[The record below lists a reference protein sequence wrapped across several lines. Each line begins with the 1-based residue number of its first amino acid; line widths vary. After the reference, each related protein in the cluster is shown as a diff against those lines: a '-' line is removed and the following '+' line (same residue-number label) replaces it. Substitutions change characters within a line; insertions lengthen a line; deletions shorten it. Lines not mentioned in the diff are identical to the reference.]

1 MHDFIFKKLYLN
13 DSEGSTETKRRS
25 QVKLIVRK
33 VYFMGGLNLDTF
45 FLGFW
50 SECQTAIKLENC

>member
-13 DSEGSTETKRRS
+13 DSEGSTETPYWFIWQS
-25 QVKLIVRK
+25 QVKLTVRK

-45 FLGFW
+45 FLVFGVNAK
-50 SECQTAIKLENC
+50 QQ